1 MQSQESDLA
10 RCRYPVDEGQRERLP
25 AVRMVEFVRKDD
37 KTGGIFWEF
46 CCVCVGV
53 LARQTEMSKMYT
65 FSKFFDA
72 YVRKFLNLLDEQ
84 ILLVA
89 LKNQCCAA
97 LTTTLKAKF

>member
-1 MQSQESDLA
+1 
-10 RCRYPVDEGQRERLP
+10 
-25 AVRMVEFVRKDD
+25 
-37 KTGGIFWEF
+37 
-46 CCVCVGV
+46 
-53 LARQTEMSKMYT
+53 MYT

-97 LTTTLKAKF
+97 LTTTLKAEFAQGVFNGLWYVYGVGLHQMISKTIDYMMERLTMIVRKR